1 VFEKI
6 DFHKFVSKREPLQ
19 FGRTNITAKKN
30 RTAGLIFFLNG
41 DDRMTD
47 PDDLKL
53 KTEIDEIMKSV
64 DSIMMKVETVM
75 PPKQGEAQP
84 QSDGSTCS

>member
-1 VFEKI
+1 
-6 DFHKFVSKREPLQ
+6 
-19 FGRTNITAKKN
+19 
-30 RTAGLIFFLNG
+30 
-41 DDRMTD
+41 MTD

-75 PPKQGEAQP
+75 PPKREEAQP

>member
-1 VFEKI
+1 
-6 DFHKFVSKREPLQ
+6 
-19 FGRTNITAKKN
+19 
-30 RTAGLIFFLNG
+30 
-41 DDRMTD
+41 MTD

-75 PPKQGEAQP
+75 PPKQEEVQH

>member
-1 VFEKI
+1 
-6 DFHKFVSKREPLQ
+6 
-19 FGRTNITAKKN
+19 
-30 RTAGLIFFLNG
+30 
-41 DDRMTD
+41 MTD

-75 PPKQGEAQP
+75 PPKQEETQP